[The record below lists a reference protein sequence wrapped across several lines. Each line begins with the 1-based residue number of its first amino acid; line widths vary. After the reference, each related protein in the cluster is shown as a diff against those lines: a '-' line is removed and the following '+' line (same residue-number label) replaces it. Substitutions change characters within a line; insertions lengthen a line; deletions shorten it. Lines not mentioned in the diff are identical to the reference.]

1 MRNSFMLPA
10 VAIVLMFW
18 TIPVMAEG
26 RVSVGVVVWSHD
38 TDMDV
43 DRAADFDG
51 SDETAEERAKDWDV
65 RGSGVGVRVT
75 YDFPELISLFG
86 EIGQGQATVRDDDFT
101 DPAMD
106 VQSRGLD
113 DGFYFALGAQVGGG
127 FGEKDEAFWSAG
139 VKFSSFSAD
148 LDENVDTSWDYD
160 ETVLSIEGRAGRR
173 LRGVELY
180 GGLRFVQSSADL
192 DENDLGQLPGPTFRR
207 IELER
212 EDEIDVVVGAETKS
226 EQVKGFVELGF
237 IGTLSAT
244 AGLSFRF

>member
-1 MRNSFMLPA
+1 MRNRFMLLA
-10 VAIVLMFW
+10 VAMALVFWALPVL
-18 TIPVMAEG
+18 AESP
-26 RVSVGVVVWSHD
+26 VSVGVVVWSHD

-43 DRAADFDG
+43 DTAADFDG
-51 SDETAEERAKDWDV
+51 SDETAEEKAKDWDA

-86 EIGQGQATVRDDDFT
+86 EIGQGQVTVRDDDFT
-101 DPAMD
+101 DPGMD

-113 DGFYFALGAQVGGG
+113 DGFYFAFGAQIEGDLGGR
-127 FGEKDEAFWSAG
+127 DAAFWSAG
-139 VKFSSFSAD
+139 VKFSSYSAD

-160 ETVLSIEGRAGRR
+160 ETVLSIEGLAGRR
-173 LRGVELY
+173 IRAVELY

-212 EDEIDVVVGAETKS
+212 EDEIDVVVGAQTKS
-226 EQVKGFVELGF
+226 EQMKGFVELGF

-244 AGLSFRF
+244 AGFSFRF